1 MVTVGPYR
9 ALRLLER
16 CGGTSIYVGEGQERE
31 VLLYIQE
38 HGQLDRGIFLA
49 GLEALRNLPAD
60 LPAARVV
67 DGGVGD
73 TGAWVASERLLGRTW
88 AEAWEQRRRR
98 SESAPV
104 LLSYLVWC
112 AVMDLLDVLEAAHA
126 RGVVHGG
133 LSPHGLLTSPEDGR
147 TMIAHFG
154 LPWLLR
160 CPLGLAPRYR
170 APEHFDESPVLDVRT
185 DVFGAGLLLY
195 QLLSGITPHHGVDAA
210 GLRECVLSAAL
221 PRSSAIPLPVAE
233 IIERATA
240 KRPAERYPTVAALR
254 EALRQAVVSD
264 PAEERLSS
272 GTRAVQ
278 QRRTADEAEPPASPG
293 PVTLRSADQRRG
305 DAPAAPPLREPD
317 PAPEPR
323 APPPVPPQ
331 AQDQEA
337 EPPVLAPLAAPPP
350 APALQRR
357 RLMRGST
364 RAALPIA
371 SVVTATIGLLL
382 GAVALVRRDSRPAV
396 AVHTMPTIR
405 LVEVPRSSPE
415 PVQSTAPAVQPPAP
429 VLSPPRSAPMR
440 PTSQAPEAVSSA
452 VPTEVS
458 SAAPTAAPPVP
469 SPTTPLS
476 STAPSGFPK
485 KFPWEISDPCALSWY
500 RCTREVG
507 VGPGP

>member
-38 HGQLDRGIFLA
+38 HGQLDRGVFLA

-73 TGAWVASERLLGRTW
+73 TGAWVASERLTGRTW
-88 AEAWEQRRRR
+88 AEAWEHRHLRPGP
-98 SESAPV
+98 APV
-104 LLSYLVWC
+104 LLPYLAWC

-126 RGVVHGG
+126 HGVVHGG
-133 LSPHGLLTSPEDGR
+133 LSPHGLLTRPEDGR

-160 CPLGLAPRYR
+160 CPLCLAPRYR

-221 PRSSAIPLPVAE
+221 PRSSAIPPPITD

-254 EALRQAVVSD
+254 EALRQAVASD

-305 DAPAAPPLREPD
+305 DAPGAPPLPEPH
-317 PAPEPR
+317 PAPAPL

-337 EPPVLAPLAAPPP
+337 EPLILAPLVAAPPAA
-350 APALQRR
+350 APERHRR
-357 RLMRGST
+357 MRGST
-364 RAALPIA
+364 RAALPIVSA
-371 SVVTATIGLLL
+371 VTATIGLLL
-382 GAVALVRRDSRPAV
+382 GAVALVRSDSRPAV
-396 AVHTMPTIR
+396 GVHTVPTIH

-415 PVQSTAPAVQPPAP
+415 PPVVQPPAP
-429 VLSPPRSAPMR
+429 VLSSPRSAPMR
-440 PTSQAPEAVSSA
+440 PTSQAPVADSTA

-469 SPTTPLS
+469 SPTAPLS
-476 STAPSGFPK
+476 STTPSGFPK

-507 VGPGP
+507 VGPSP